1 MAETKFQ
8 DEIARLINAQKQWQK
23 EGVQISADE
32 LLKVNS
38 ALEQLSFFSRQTNSS
53 ECERII
59 NNLQKLIQTLSV
71 EVKSEEKE
79 LQAETHGGQ
88 SFTED
93 ELERINEYAYRRE
106 LAQCLQHALEMVY
119 ETRPEFKP
127 RTS

>member
-1 MAETKFQ
+1 MTEKEFH
-8 DEIARLINAQKQWQK
+8 DEIAHLVNAQKQWQK
-23 EGVQISADE
+23 EGVQISPDE

-38 ALEQLSFFSRQTNSS
+38 ALEQLSFFSRQTSPS

-59 NNLQKLIQTLSV
+59 KNLQELITTLSV

-106 LAQCLQHALEMVY
+106 LVQKLEQALEMLY
-119 ETRPEFKP
+119 ETRPELNIFK
-127 RTS
+127 